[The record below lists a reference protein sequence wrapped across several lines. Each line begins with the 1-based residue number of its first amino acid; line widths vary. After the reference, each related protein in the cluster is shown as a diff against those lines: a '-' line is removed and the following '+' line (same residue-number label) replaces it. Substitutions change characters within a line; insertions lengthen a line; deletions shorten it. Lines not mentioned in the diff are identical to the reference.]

1 MPSYSHRVAK
11 NDVPRIVPPDIA
23 RTSMQMVLLVE
34 RLLAETGHPARSR
47 HHLSPA
53 RVGASEER
61 NMQKT
66 IAIVGAGMGGLT
78 LARVLQT
85 HGIAATIYEGEAS
98 AKARGQGGLLDIQ
111 EETGQVALR
120 AAGLY
125 NEFLTLVRPG
135 EDAKR
140 VVDRHGTILFDMP
153 ADPGSARPEVDR
165 GELRRLLIDSLEPGT
180 IKWGHKLA
188 SIRPRPEGGYDLA
201 FAEGSAT
208 RADIVIGAD
217 GAWSKVRPLLT
228 PAKPLYSGTCFVEIA
243 LAASRHDCRATVA
256 AIGSGTLMAVEPGKG
271 IIAHRYADG
280 QVRGY
285 VALNK
290 PEEWMRSIDFG
301 DPSTGLRQVADEFD
315 GWSPLLTAFVTESD
329 AEPWLRPIHALPVGL
344 RWDRVPGV
352 TLVGDAA
359 HLMSPFAG
367 VGANLAMYDGADL
380 ASKLVEQPDIEV
392 AFTAYEE
399 RLFLRSSDAAD
410 RSAKNLEIFFGPE
423 APQSVAALFDHS

>member
-1 MPSYSHRVAK
+1 
-11 NDVPRIVPPDIA
+11 
-23 RTSMQMVLLVE
+23 
-34 RLLAETGHPARSR
+34 
-47 HHLSPA
+47 
-53 RVGASEER
+53 
-61 NMQKT
+61 MQKT
-66 IAIVGAGMGGLT
+66 IAIVGAGLGGLT
-78 LARVLQT
+78 LARVLQA

-98 AKARGQGGLLDIQ
+98 AATRAQGGLLDIH

-165 GELRRLLIDSLEPGT
+165 GELRRLLIDSLAPGT
-180 IKWGHKLA
+180 IRWGHKLA
-188 SIRPRPEGGYDLA
+188 SVRHRPEGGYVLTFTD
-201 FAEGSAT
+201 GSAT

-228 PAKPLYSGTCFVEIA
+228 PAEPLYSGTCFIEIA
-243 LAASRHDCRATVA
+243 LTSGGQNHRASVA
-256 AIGSGTLMAVEPGKG
+256 AIGSGTLMAVAPGKG
-271 IIAHRYADG
+271 IIAHRYAEG
-280 QVRGY
+280 HVRGY

-290 PEEWMRSIDFG
+290 PETWMRSIDFR
-301 DPSTGLRQVADEFD
+301 DPSAGLRQVADEFD

-329 AEPWLRPIHALPVGL
+329 AEPGLRPIYALPVGL
-344 RWDRVPGV
+344 AWDRVPGV

-367 VGANLAMYDGADL
+367 EGANLAMYDGADL
-380 ASKLVEQPDIEV
+380 ASELVEQPDIEA

-399 RLFLRSSDAAD
+399 RLFLRSSGAAG
-410 RSAKNLEIFFGPE
+410 RSAQNLEVFFGRE
-423 APQSVAALFDHS
+423 APQSVVTLFDHS